1 MYIYIFRRILLVIPT
16 MLLVTLI
23 VFLMTRL
30 IPGDIID
37 VMISEMSA
45 GGGSGF
51 TSREALEKK
60 LGLDQPLHIQYGKWL
75 GNILFHGNLGEP
87 LLARQSVS
95 QMIGERIGVTIELT
109 GMSILISLLISLPIG
124 IYSAIRQDSVGDYL
138 TRSLG
143 IIFVSVPPFWTATMI
158 MVYPAIYWGWA
169 PSMELA
175 RFSED
180 ALGHMGQIL
189 LPAVVLGMAIS
200 GLTMRMTR
208 TMMLEVLR
216 QDYIRTAWS
225 KGLRERLVVIRHAV
239 KNAMIPVLT
248 LVALQVPT
256 LIGGAVIIE
265 EIFVL
270 PGIGQLLV
278 DAVTRREYP
287 IVSGVAVVFGAVVI
301 ITNLITDISYSWLDP
316 RVHYQ

>member
-1 MYIYIFRRILLVIPT
+1 MYIYILRRVLLLFPT

-23 VFLMTRL
+23 VFVTIRL
-30 IPGDIID
+30 IPGDVID
-37 VMISEMSA
+37 VMFSEMSA

-51 TSREALEKK
+51 ASHEALEKK
-60 LGLDQPLHIQYGKWL
+60 LGLDQPLRIQYGKWIA
-75 GNILFHGNLGEP
+75 NILFYGNLGEP
-87 LLARQSVS
+87 LMARQSVS
-95 QMIGERIGVTIELT
+95 QMIGGRIGVTLELT

-124 IYSAIRQDSVGDYL
+124 IYSAIRQDSVGNYL
-138 TRSLG
+138 ARSLA
-143 IIFVSVPPFWTATMI
+143 IIFVSLPAFWTATMI
-158 MVYPAIYWGWA
+158 MVYPAIYWGWS
-169 PSMELA
+169 PSLELP

-180 ALGHMGQIL
+180 PLGHMGQFL
-189 LPAVVLGMAIS
+189 LPAVVLGTAIS
-200 GLTMRMTR
+200 GLIMRMTR

-248 LVALQVPT
+248 LVALQVSS

-278 DAVTRREYP
+278 DAVSRREYP

-301 ITNLITDISYSWLDP
+301 ITNLITDIAYSWFDP

>member
-1 MYIYIFRRILLVIPT
+1 MYIYIFRRILLLIPT

-37 VMISEMSA
+37 VMISEMSS
-45 GGGSGF
+45 GGISGGF
-51 TSREALEKK
+51 SSREALEKK
-60 LGLDQPLHIQYGKWL
+60 LGLDQPLRIQYGKWL
-75 GNILFHGNLGEP
+75 GNILFYGNLGEP

-95 QMIGERIGVTIELT
+95 QMIGERIGVTLELT

-124 IYSAIRQDSVGDYL
+124 IYSAIRHDSVEDYL
-138 TRSLG
+138 TCSLG
-143 IIFVSVPPFWTATMI
+143 IIFVSVPPFWPATMI

-169 PSMELA
+169 PSFELA

-239 KNAMIPVLT
+239 KNAMLHDADDDFRLT
-248 LVALQVPT
+248 GHWPT
-256 LIGGAVIIE
+256 VGG
-265 EIFVL
+265 
-270 PGIGQLLV
+270 
-278 DAVTRREYP
+278 AVTRREYP

-301 ITNLITDISYSWLDP
+301 ITNLITIFPTPGSLGPLSIRML
-316 RVHYQ
+316 QS

>member
-1 MYIYIFRRILLVIPT
+1 
-16 MLLVTLI
+16 
-23 VFLMTRL
+23 
-30 IPGDIID
+30 
-37 VMISEMSA
+37 
-45 GGGSGF
+45 
-51 TSREALEKK
+51 
-60 LGLDQPLHIQYGKWL
+60 
-75 GNILFHGNLGEP
+75 
-87 LLARQSVS
+87 
-95 QMIGERIGVTIELT
+95 
-109 GMSILISLLISLPIG
+109 
-124 IYSAIRQDSVGDYL
+124 
-138 TRSLG
+138 
-143 IIFVSVPPFWTATMI
+143 
-158 MVYPAIYWGWA
+158 
-169 PSMELA
+169 
-175 RFSED
+175 
-180 ALGHMGQIL
+180 
-189 LPAVVLGMAIS
+189 
-200 GLTMRMTR
+200 MRMTR
-208 TMMLEVLR
+208 RMMLEVLR